1 MRKHSILIIDDTPMV
16 LRALGDIL
24 KNDHNILIAKSGEHG
39 FLTAKKNRPS
49 LILLDI
55 MMPGMSGFETMEV
68 LQADEQTKN
77 IPVIFVSGDVAAET
91 KEKGYRLGAIDFIE
105 KPFIEI
111 AIKRRINLII
121 EYIDLK
127 NQAALSIEP
136 DEEVQP
142 HPFVA
147 GCNEMNPEGE

>member
-1 MRKHSILIIDDTPMV
+1 MKKHSILIIDDTPMV
-16 LRALGDIL
+16 LRALGDML
-24 KNDHNILIAKSGEHG
+24 KNDYNILIAKSGEQG
-39 FLTAKKNRPS
+39 IESAKKNKPS

-55 MMPGMSGFETMEV
+55 MMPGMSGFGTIEI

-77 IPVIFVSGDVAAET
+77 IPVILVSGDVSYET

-111 AIKRRINLII
+111 AIKRRAGLII

-127 NQAALSIEP
+127 NQK
-136 DEEVQP
+136 
-142 HPFVA
+142 
-147 GCNEMNPEGE
+147 EGKTCQSV